1 MEVVVRPTAPVI
13 HAPLPPLARNRL
25 RKSFDYS
32 IGSSPGSSVTSISS
46 AGLPRSQSSNL
57 IGLRPKPNISRRR
70 SLLSHSDS
78 KPGAGKWD
86 SFWREETN
94 ALVAAGAVET
104 EAGLFA
110 ASTTDAKKKE
120 KESEKEMSG
129 LRKVAR
135 ALALSRRHH

>member
-1 MEVVVRPTAPVI
+1 VARPTAPVI
-13 HAPLPPLARNRL
+13 HAPPPVVARNRL

-57 IGLRPKPNISRRR
+57 IGMRPTPNISRRR
-70 SLLSHSDS
+70 SILSHSDP
-78 KPGAGKWD
+78 KTGAEKWD

-120 KESEKEMSG
+120 KQNEKEMSG